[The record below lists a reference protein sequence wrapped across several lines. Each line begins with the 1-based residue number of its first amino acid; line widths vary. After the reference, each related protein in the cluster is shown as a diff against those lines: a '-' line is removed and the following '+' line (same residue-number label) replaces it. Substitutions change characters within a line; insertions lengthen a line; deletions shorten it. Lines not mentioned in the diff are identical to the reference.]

1 MHADCIRVPLMTS
14 LRNGGG
20 DGGGGADGGGGD
32 RYRGCEGG
40 GAGGRDSQCSNGDR
54 VGGHQWPLSAIM
66 QLNGYFFPSKPLC
79 LFRMRAREK

>member
-1 MHADCIRVPLMTS
+1 MHIYMVHMVYDGTIPYGTICIPSGGCNMHADCIRVPLMTS

-40 GAGGRDSQCSNGDR
+40 GAGGRDSRCSIGDR
-54 VGGHQWPLSAIM
+54 VGGHI
-66 QLNGYFFPSKPLC
+66 
-79 LFRMRAREK
+79 

>member
-32 RYRGCEGG
+32 RYRGE
-40 GAGGRDSQCSNGDR
+40 AVLVAETADAATVTVLADIYNT
-54 VGGHQWPLSAIM
+54 HQ
-66 QLNGYFFPSKPLC
+66 Q
-79 LFRMRAREK
+79 